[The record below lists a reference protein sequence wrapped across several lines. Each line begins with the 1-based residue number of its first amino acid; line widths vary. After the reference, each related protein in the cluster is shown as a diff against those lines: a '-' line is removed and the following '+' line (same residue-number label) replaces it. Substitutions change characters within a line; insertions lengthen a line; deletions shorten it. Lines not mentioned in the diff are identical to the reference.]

1 MKKINKI
8 IGLIG
13 LMSILGG
20 CLNNLESQTNT
31 TEAQSPDTVTVQTT
45 ANQLSPLHY
54 RSVIIDGQYQLG
66 PSASADYTLSST
78 GNAFA
83 LEEGLLRISREVF
96 PTDQYYLQEGQLIDS
111 ERLTSWVSRESDTN
125 PEGLN
130 PETPT
135 NEAVIELEE
144 QDDESVSPADD
155 PEGLDEESGIESVTE
170 SGDIVLVDEEGNI
183 VEDETDEAGITQ
195 VTQVESNPI
204 YLSGIM
210 EKNLMVETEDG
221 FDLAGIVIGLSMNSS
236 YQYTDSQGVVYH
248 RDISMGEMRERGRA
262 YANIIVGRLRST
274 EQLRSIPIV
283 VGIFRQAPAEEIVGG
298 TYIMDGISREGNAVS
313 DWTERNE
320 YRVSLPLLD
329 AGLEADQYNYF
340 NNFMDQVQNFFPNLN
355 GIYGQALYV
364 DDSLES
370 LDIEI
375 VTQFYQ
381 LTEVTALTQYVTD
394 AAQRHFPENIGIEI
408 KIVSNTGVEAY
419 VGRQVGASEYQSH
432 IFRQ

>member
-1 MKKINKI
+1 
-8 IGLIG
+8 
-13 LMSILGG
+13 MSILGG
-20 CLNNLESQTNT
+20 CLNNLESQTNS

-66 PSASADYTLSST
+66 PSASADYNLSST

-83 LEEGLLRISREVF
+83 FEEGLLRIAREVF

-111 ERLTSWVSRESDTN
+111 ERLTSWVSRESETN

-130 PETPT
+130 PENPV
-135 NEAVIELEE
+135 EESVEELEN
-144 QDDESVSPADD
+144 QDDESVSPADE
-155 PEGLDEESGIESVTE
+155 PEGLNEETGVESVTE
-170 SGDIVLVDEEGNI
+170 SGDLVNVDEEGNI
-183 VEDETDEAGITQ
+183 IEDESDTDGLAQ

-204 YLSGIM
+204 FLSEIM
-210 EKNLMVETEDG
+210 EKNLMVETEEG

-236 YQYTDSQGVVYH
+236 YQYTDSQGIVYH

-320 YRVSLPLLD
+320 YHVSLPLLN
-329 AGLEADQYNYF
+329 AGIEADQYAYF
-340 NNFMDQVQNFFPNLN
+340 NNFMNQVQNFFPNLN
-355 GIYGQALYV
+355 GISGQASYV
-364 DDSLES
+364 DDSLDT

-394 AAQRHFPENIGIEI
+394 AAQRYLPDNINIEI
-408 KIVSNTGVEAY
+408 KIVSNTGTEAY
-419 VGRQVGASEYQSH
+419 VGRQAGESEYQTH